1 MKQIN
6 GFWILLMVVLSGSTF
21 QTKDNNFVPIKD
33 VNGFKKELK
42 AFSENTKTIQSDFV
56 QEKHLSILDELISSK
71 GSFTF
76 KKENSVRWEYFEP
89 IQYTIVIHEGKFT
102 IKDGERINSYDVNS
116 NLMFKEINNIIV
128 SIISGNLPSD
138 EEFDISFFE
147 NPEMYQTKL
156 IPRRKEVGKMLK
168 AIQIYQTK
176 KDLAVVKVR
185 LTESNDDYTLLK
197 FKNTRLNVVIPEET
211 FFFK

>member
-6 GFWILLMVVLSGSTF
+6 GLWILLMVVLSGSTF

-42 AFSENTKTIQSDFV
+42 AFSDNTKTIQSDFV

-76 KKENSVRWEYFEP
+76 KKENSVRWEYLEP
-89 IQYTIVIHEGKFT
+89 IQYAIVIHEGKFT
-102 IKDGERINSYDVNS
+102 IKDGERVNSYDVNS

-147 NPEMYQTKL
+147 NSEMYQTKL
-156 IPRRKEVGKMLK
+156 IPRRKEIGKMLK

-197 FKNTRLNVVIPEET
+197 FKNTRLNIVIPEET
-211 FFFK
+211 FFIK